1 MKKVTIR
8 IYADGAGAGPT
19 NDQSKIAWHR
29 VDTGEKHI
37 EIIKAAT
44 NNEAEY
50 LAVISA
56 SRIGKPDVEQCCGDL
71 DYIVRNTNAGW
82 LRPGLILLRGL
93 WQDSLSIGNCE
104 QQANCES
111 R

>member
-1 MKKVTIR
+1 MIDEP
-8 IYADGAGAGPT
+8 IPADGILAREDPGVCQQCTLAVVVKR
-19 NDQSKIAWHR
+19 QR
-29 VDTGEKHI
+29 
-37 EIIKAAT
+37 
-44 NNEAEY
+44 Y